1 MSASQG
7 SRKPCLADLVNRAR
21 EESDFSDL
29 IAAIPYANFLGVRV
43 ELRAGELIGVL
54 GYSDHLV
61 GNPTVPALHGG
72 TIGALLESTSIFQ
85 VLWQADTLVLPKTI
99 NLTIDYLRSARPEDT
114 FCHGVIT
121 KHGRRVVN
129 VRAIAYQSDRDR
141 PVASANAHFL
151 VEPRD

>member
-1 MSASQG
+1 MSTEQ
-7 SRKPCLADLVNRAR
+7 PCLADLVNRAR
-21 EESDFSDL
+21 EQSDFAGL
-29 IAAIPYANFLGVRV
+29 VAVIPYANFLGVRM
-43 ELRAGELIGVL
+43 ELRDGELIGVL
-54 GYSDHLV
+54 GFSDHLV
-61 GNPTVPALHGG
+61 GNPAVPALHGG

-99 NLTIDYLRSARPEDT
+99 NLTIDYLRSAKPQDT

-129 VRAIAYQSDRDR
+129 VRAIAYQSDREK

-151 VEPRD
+151 VEPRE